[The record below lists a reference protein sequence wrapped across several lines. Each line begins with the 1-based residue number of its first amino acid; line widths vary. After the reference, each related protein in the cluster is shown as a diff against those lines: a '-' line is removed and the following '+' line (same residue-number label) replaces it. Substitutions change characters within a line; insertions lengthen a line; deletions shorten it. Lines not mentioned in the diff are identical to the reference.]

1 MVETQGP
8 VAEKLPTEAKDFDL
22 EDGSPSSISNG
33 DRISVAKPAQ
43 TAPHLI
49 PAEKMSQLLLSE
61 GPLAIR
67 FITKALSSQ
76 IDGFKDLSASKQR
89 RLIMSALEAG
99 DRENAVIFA
108 KIGWGQWSARKVD
121 ASEFEKEREVT
132 NVANSKVKDLVSQE
146 RRRSSNNGANIKKVS
161 SSLKRELG
169 IQDRSM
175 FLDENAVASEDED
188 EDSGPPGHEARN
200 DFYDDHELN
209 EHQTLPYDHIKR
221 RKSSVVYADSTP
233 DDPEQ
238 ELISHAIRP
247 MLKNYSHRRSSS
259 KLRSPS
265 ISQRT
270 SFRAANGSSEFLS
283 ETSRRRLSS
292 TTDDHIN
299 RNMID
304 FQLGAQKHQEV
315 LGKTS
320 RGREPRASF
329 SKESSI
335 RSTLSSHPA
344 HTTSAIPISNTV
356 KTESAVYQGS
366 ADKLSSLSPQQ
377 KSHLDHSDTDEEDWE
392 RIGAESLRNSR
403 AASLI
408 RSPNMV
414 AASNFQADQLPSHL
428 SLSPPALEP
437 RSNKEESP
445 KRESPKRDPPADTQ
459 DAAFLL
465 MSLKS

>member
-1 MVETQGP
+1 M
-8 VAEKLPTEAKDFDL
+8 
-22 EDGSPSSISNG
+22 S
-33 DRISVAKPAQ
+33 
-43 TAPHLI
+43 LI
-49 PAEKMSQLLLSE
+49 
-61 GPLAIR
+61 
-67 FITKALSSQ
+67 
-76 IDGFKDLSASKQR
+76 R
-89 RLIMSALEAG
+89 RYA
-99 DRENAVIFA
+99 
-108 KIGWGQWSARKVD
+108 
-121 ASEFEKEREVT
+121 
-132 NVANSKVKDLVSQE
+132 LVSTACGFPH
-146 RRRSSNNGANIKKVS
+146 SSDRGFVKVLALDWWITS
-161 SSLKRELG
+161 EAVSYTHLDVYKR
-169 IQDRSM
+169 
-175 FLDENAVASEDED
+175 
-188 EDSGPPGHEARN
+188 
-200 DFYDDHELN
+200 
-209 EHQTLPYDHIKR
+209 QTLLFATF
-221 RKSSVVYADSTP
+221 V
-233 DDPEQ
+233 
-238 ELISHAIRP
+238 
-247 MLKNYSHRRSSS
+247 
-259 KLRSPS
+259 
-265 ISQRT
+265 
-270 SFRAANGSSEFLS
+270 
-283 ETSRRRLSS
+283 TSR
-292 TTDDHIN
+292 
-299 RNMID
+299 
-304 FQLGAQKHQEV
+304 
-315 LGKTS
+315 
-320 RGREPRASF
+320 SF